1 VRARSSEEPMDP
13 AGLVARSRVIAVVGA
28 SPDPDRPSHDVMRA
42 LIERGFEVIPVR
54 PGCDAILGRPCV
66 ARLSEIEGRIDIVD
80 VFRRSEAAADVAREA
95 AAVGARALWL
105 QEGVVSP
112 EARAIALRAGMDYV
126 EDRCIKKELP
136 PQKA

>member
-1 VRARSSEEPMDP
+1 MDP

-42 LIERGFEVIPVR
+42 LIEGGFEVIPVR

>member
-1 VRARSSEEPMDP
+1 MDP

-112 EARAIALRAGMDYV
+112 QARAIALRAGMDYV

>member
-1 VRARSSEEPMDP
+1 
-13 AGLVARSRVIAVVGA
+13 
-28 SPDPDRPSHDVMRA
+28 MRT

-54 PGCDAILGRPCV
+54 PGCDAILSRPCV

-112 EARAIALRAGMDYV
+112 EARDIALRAGMDYV
-126 EDRCIKKELP
+126 EDCCIKKELP